1 MKLSHL
7 SALLLS
13 SLLLSA
19 CATKPKSDYDVG
31 YDFSQLST
39 FIELSPTQTNDP
51 IGSARITDA
60 INGVLTA
67 KGFVRDEE
75 HPSFKV
81 TYAFKVENKPRDSGV
96 SIGLGTGT
104 WGSNGGI
111 SIGTSVG
118 VPIGSDSAKI
128 QTIQIDVIDTQS
140 NKLIWRGSDKFNFD
154 AGGAEKAEDT
164 KRSVSKI
171 LSLFPPQKN
180 NG

>member
-1 MKLSHL
+1 MKLSTL

-13 SLLLSA
+13 GLLLSA

-31 YDFSQLST
+31 YDFDQLST

-51 IGSARITDA
+51 ISSTRIINAIASA
-60 INGVLTA
+60 LTA
-67 KGFVRDEE
+67 KGFVRDEDD
-75 HPSFKV
+75 PCFKV
-81 TYAFKVENKPRDSGV
+81 TYAFKVEDKPKDSGV

-118 VPIGSDSAKI
+118 VPIGSDTAKI

-140 NKLIWRGSDKFNFD
+140 NKLIWRGTDKFNFD
-154 AGGAEKAEDT
+154 AGGTEKAEST
-164 KRSVSKI
+164 ANTVTKI
-171 LSLFPPQKN
+171 LALFPPQK
-180 NG
+180 